1 MAKRKL
7 ETSNEERDKKKPK
20 EGAKTRLERSATPRI
35 PEVDG
40 KALKI
45 ISFNVAG
52 LRGLLNSVDKKT
64 NFLSIIHAENPD
76 VIASTRT

>member
-35 PEVDG
+35 PEVEG

-45 ISFNVAG
+45 ISF
-52 LRGLLNSVDKKT
+52 KKGM
-64 NFLSIIHAENPD
+64 NHHQ
-76 VIASTRT
+76 